1 MSPSLFSLYDGKMP
15 AYIFSFFSF
24 GRWTFER
31 LVVMEF
37 DTLSDVYDTYK
48 NGVIAKYFGDLLSDS
63 GTCITILM
71 SLSPS
76 PPSPMPALQ
85 TMPVRSDT
93 IVACVFL
100 SLQARPS

>member
-48 NGVIAKYFGDLLSDS
+48 NGVLAKYFGDLLSDS
-63 GTCITILM
+63 GTHTTIH
-71 SLSPS
+71 
-76 PPSPMPALQ
+76 
-85 TMPVRSDT
+85 TCT
-93 IVACVFL
+93 CACTC
-100 SLQARPS
+100 RPLPCVHC

>member
-15 AYIFSFFSF
+15 AYIFSYLSF

-48 NGVIAKYFGDLLSDS
+48 NGVLAKYFGDLLSDS
-63 GTCITILM
+63 GTRTQPYKHVA
-71 SLSPS
+71 LSRVCTAK
-76 PPSPMPALQ
+76 MP
-85 TMPVRSDT
+85 
-93 IVACVFL
+93 F
-100 SLQARPS
+100 